1 MSEKTVMVNGKP
13 IKIKVNP
20 KLKNKGKKNNGLA
33 KKIATGALILSIGA
47 GAIFG
52 GHALWNHWHSAQDPK
67 VVSEVQ
73 VKENLRF
80 NPNSKESIV
89 DNAVFLI
96 EDAARAGK
104 ELDAEDAVLTVIVA
118 NSNEISSGFMGE
130 LFGETKDQTYTY
142 GQLVDAYLRVGM
154 MNVENMAL
162 SNSEDLALNTEN
174 IFSNQE
180 DYDYLNN
187 IRGLV
192 YRFNNTTDENER
204 TQIASELNQIALSL
218 CTYDA
223 YDISSAAGA
232 LSMLSLDGMRLITN
246 TNTAYTVLPNDI
258 RDEMFGD
265 GDYTCHSEAT
275 FTTNDGQVLQTQ
287 YSYRVNDLKLDSV
300 KTKLNNAVLE
310 EGKTIILPEIIAEVK
325 ERTKDVQ
332 IADVNAVDAI
342 NEAMEE
348 NRNILYEYESS
359 KGVSKSNYSP
369 KTASD
374 KVETHNGKEVIV
386 SQDNTSKTPTGQ
398 TKAQAEAELKT
409 KAADAQAEANK
420 GASDGKYYGEN
431 GLAKPSL
438 SGKSQ
443 TYINAFN
450 ASYDAYKAVYDAKHS
465 TEPDVVI
472 KEEIIPS
479 TNYNTNNSYNNSS
492 YSNKT
497 NNSSN
502 YNSNKNNSSSYNSNK
517 NNSSKNNTSSNK
529 NTSSSSNS
537 SKGNVVKEEVVSV
550 DDLSP
555 EELRQWKEA
564 ISNDGGEYSNGK
576 TR

>member
-13 IKIKVNP
+13 IKVNVNP
-20 KLKNKGKKNNGLA
+20 KLKTKNKKSSGLA
-33 KKIATGALILSIGA
+33 KKIATGALILSIGT

-104 ELDAEDAVLTVIVA
+104 ELDAEDAVLSVVVA
-118 NSNEISSGFMGE
+118 NSNEITSGFMGE

-154 MNVENMAL
+154 MNVENIAL

-174 IFSNQE
+174 IFANQE
-180 DYDYLNN
+180 DFDYLNN
-187 IRGLV
+187 VRNLV
-192 YRFNNTTDENER
+192 YRFNNAADENER
-204 TQIASELNQIALSL
+204 IAIASELNQIASSL

-223 YDISSAAGA
+223 YDISSAAGV

-246 TNTAYTVLPNDI
+246 TNTSYTVLPNDI

-265 GDYTCHSEAT
+265 GDYSCRTEAT
-275 FTTNDGQVLQTQ
+275 FTSNDGQVLQTQ

-300 KTKLNNAVLE
+300 KTKLNNAVLA
-310 EGKTIILPEIIAEVK
+310 EGKTIILPEIIAEVR

-359 KGVSKSNYSP
+359 KGVAKSNYSP

-374 KVETHNGKEVIV
+374 KVETHNGKQVIV
-386 SQDNTSKTPTGQ
+386 SQDNTSKTPKGQ
-398 TKAQAEAELKT
+398 TKAQAEAELQT
-409 KAADAQAEANK
+409 KVADAQAEANK
-420 GASDGKYYGEN
+420 GANDGKYYGEN
-431 GLAKPSL
+431 GLVKPSL

-472 KEEIIPS
+472 KEEIIPA
-479 TNYNTNNSYNNSS
+479 TNYNTSNNNYTTNNNSYNN
-492 YSNKT
+492 
-497 NNSSN
+497 N
-502 YNSNKNNSSSYNSNK
+502 YNNNSSSSNYSSNKNK
-517 NNSSKNNTSSNK
+517 NNSSKKNNTSSSNS
-529 NTSSSSNS
+529 NSYSSS
-537 SKGNVVKEEVVSV
+537 SKGNVVKEETVSL

-564 ISNDGGEYSNGK
+564 ISNGEGEYSNGR